1 MMTTKKSKNKIKINK
16 SKINNKAVLMTL
28 HLATKAGI
36 NNKILNLKS
45 QRNCSKNKTPTR
57 FLKYNTNNNKKQK
70 FIQRR
75 QSGISKRRL
84 ITFLQ
89 LSCDS
94 HNNRKSAKTFH

>member
-70 FIQRR
+70 FIQWR